1 MASKKM
7 APKQSVPKQAVSDV
21 EQGKICAILAWI
33 FPIGLIWY
41 LVDEKLRKNKFA
53 GFHVKQS
60 LVLFIAAVIINVVG
74 TVIPVIGWFII
85 LPIGSILIF
94 VLWVMGLISAASGT
108 QKQLPI
114 IGKFG
119 EKFNF

>member
-1 MASKKM
+1 M